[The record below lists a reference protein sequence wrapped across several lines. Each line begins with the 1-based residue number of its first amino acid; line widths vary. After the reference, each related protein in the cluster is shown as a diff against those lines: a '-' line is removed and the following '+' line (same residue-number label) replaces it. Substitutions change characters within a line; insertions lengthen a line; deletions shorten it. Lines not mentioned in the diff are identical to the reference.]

1 MRASLRQGSFE
12 SSTIATV
19 EAVLTQFSAPLDAAA
34 AVRMSVTQ
42 PDNAM
47 YDVTLNALGGGRYAV
62 DQPLTQA
69 GIYRFLVRAV
79 GTSAEGW
86 PFTREQALTAP
97 VWQGGDLDPAG
108 DPATRDLVRWLTGRE
123 EALCDVIDCLGEVA
137 LGQVHKSAKVGLG
150 DGRRARACPS
160 LPAALLRPRA
170 RPRQRCGWLTMSMS
184 PWSVR
189 GRLGPPR
196 RLFWPNAGVG

>member
-1 MRASLRQGSFE
+1 MPRSVRERRTLPYSVVIHSHSDVSMRASLRQGSFE
-12 SSTIATV
+12 PGTIATV

-79 GTSAEGW
+79 GTSAKGW

-137 LGQVHKSAKVGLG
+137 LASPQIRRWAQEWGVEPERALHCLRRFCDRAHDRGSDA
-150 DGRRARACPS
+150 DG
-160 LPAALLRPRA
+160 
-170 RPRQRCGWLTMSMS
+170 
-184 PWSVR
+184 
-189 GRLGPPR
+189 
-196 RLFWPNAGVG
+196 